1 MATLTLQLLGN
12 PEIKLAGK
20 PIEVDT
26 RKAIALLAY
35 LALTGER
42 HRREKLAAFFWP
54 ETYTDKALGA
64 LRRTLSVLNKALGGL
79 GLEIE
84 RETVSFVAGPEVWV
98 DVTEFS
104 RLARTDETPALHQA
118 AALYHGDFMEGFS
131 LKDSA
136 AFDEWQ
142 FLNSEALRRELATV
156 LEKLVAARTDRAAR
170 TNLAAQTDTALDY
183 ARRWLALDPLHEPAH
198 RALMQLYAEAGQHTA
213 ALHQYQTCERILR
226 AELGVAPLAETI
238 QLYEALKARRGAGEK
253 VSRGDTHLPTRPPAH
268 LPLVGRNTELAQLTA
283 HLQPGQFVVM
293 EGEAGI
299 GKTRLL
305 DELRAPHPQAVLLR
319 CYAGQAALAY
329 APIVE
334 GLRAAL
340 RSAEAANRVQK
351 LPAHYRAE
359 AARLLTELHPSE
371 LPAVAPLESP
381 GAHSRFLE
389 GLRQVLLAVAG
400 ERQLGLLCVD
410 DVQWADEATLDW
422 LTYVVRRLSQTGA
435 RLAVLMTWRGEDVPA
450 EHRLRALLAGALRA
464 NTSHHLKLARLQLVD
479 VQALLQALPQPQS
492 VSLAQRLFTETE
504 GLPLFIAEYLATLP
518 PQANVD
524 WQLPASIRELLAAKL
539 AALGEIGQQVLAA
552 AAVLGRS
559 FEFEL
564 AQATSGRSEEET
576 LAALEELLAR
586 GLVHEV
592 NNGYDFSHDQLR
604 RMTYEQTSLARRR
617 ILHRRAAETLVSGSR
632 HNLPLAAGQI
642 AAHFQQAGQAEP
654 AAHYFH
660 LAGERARSLYAHAE
674 ALEYFQAALATGH
687 AQPAAL
693 HEAMGDLHTL
703 RGEYSAALRS
713 YEAAA
718 STAPTETLAELER
731 KLGNVYDRLGEWEL
745 AESHFRTAQ
754 ATLNGEAAPA
764 AQARLFAD
772 WARAA
777 HHTGHAEQAAE
788 HAQRALQLA
797 EATADAHA
805 LALAHNVLGLT
816 ASRAE
821 RYAEARAHF
830 EASLQ
835 LAEARRDPDA
845 RVAALNNLALACREA
860 GDVARALQLTETAL
874 ALCASLGDRHRVA
887 ALHNNLADLHHA
899 LGEERV
905 AMHHLTQ
912 AVTLFAEVGDQ
923 PNAQPEIWKL
933 VEW

>member
-98 DVTEFS
+98 DVAEFS
-104 RLARTDETPALHQA
+104 RLARADEIPALHQA
-118 AALYHGDFMEGFS
+118 AALYRGDFLEGFS

-136 AFDEWQ
+136 AFDDWQ
-142 FLNSEALRRELATV
+142 FLQSEALRRKLAGV
-156 LEKLVAARTDRAAR
+156 LEKLVIARTDAAIEH
-170 TNLAAQTDTALDY
+170 AH
-183 ARRWLALDPLHEPAH
+183 RWLALDPLHEPAH
-198 RALMQLYAEAGQHTA
+198 RALMQLYAEAGQYA
-213 ALHQYQTCERILR
+213 AARHQYQTCERILR
-226 AELGVAPLAETI
+226 EELGVAPLSETV
-238 QLYEALKARRGAGEK
+238 ALFERLK
-253 VSRGDTHLPTRPPAH
+253 VSRGESERVSTPPAH
-268 LPLVGRNTELAQLTA
+268 PLTFSPARLPLVGREQELAQLTA
-283 HLQPGQFVVM
+283 HLQAGQLLVI

-305 DELRAPHPQAVLLR
+305 SEVCVSHPQAVFLR
-319 CYAGQAALAY
+319 CYAGQAGLAY
-329 APIVE
+329 APVVE

-340 RSAEAANRVQK
+340 RSAEAANRVQQ
-351 LPAHYRAE
+351 LPAHHRAE

-400 ERQLGLLCVD
+400 ERSFGLLCVD
-410 DVQWADEATLDW
+410 DANWADAATLDW
-422 LTYVVRRLSQTGA
+422 LMYLVRRLNQPGA
-435 RLAVLMTWRGEDVPA
+435 HLAVLMTWRGEDVPA
-450 EHRLRALLAGALRA
+450 KHRLRALLAEALRA
-464 NTSHHLKLARLQLVD
+464 GAAHQLKLARLQLAD
-479 VQALLQALPQPQS
+479 VQALLQALPHPQPA
-492 VSLAQRLFTETE
+492 SLAHRLFTETE
-504 GLPLFIAEYLATLP
+504 GLPLFIAEYLAALP
-518 PQANVD
+518 PHAEAN
-524 WQLPASIRELLAAKL
+524 WQMPATIRELLAAKL
-539 AALGEIGQQVLAA
+539 AALGETGQQVLAA

-564 AQATSGRSEEET
+564 AQATSGRSEDET

-586 GLVHEV
+586 GLVREV
-592 NNGYDFSHDQLR
+592 SGGYDFSHEQLR
-604 RMTYEQTSLARRR
+604 RMAYEQTSLARRR
-617 ILHRRAAETLVSGSR
+617 ILHRRAAEALVSRSR
-632 HNLPLAAGQI
+632 QNLRLAAGQI
-642 AAHFQQAGQAEP
+642 AAHFQQAGRTDS
-654 AAHYFH
+654 AAHYFQ
-660 LAGERARSLYAHAE
+660 LAAEHARSLYAHAE
-674 ALEYFQAALATGH
+674 ALEYFQAALACGH
-687 AQPAAL
+687 AQPAVL

-713 YEAAA
+713 FEASA

-754 ATLNGEAAPA
+754 TTLNGEASPEAR
-764 AQARLFAD
+764 ARLLAD

-777 HHTGHAEQAAE
+777 HHAGHTHRAAE
-788 HAQRALQLA
+788 YAQRALQSA
-797 EATADAHA
+797 EAAADEQAR
-805 LALAHNVLGLT
+805 ALAHNVLGLS

-821 RYAEARAHF
+821 NYAEARAHF
-830 EASLQ
+830 EASLA
-835 LAEARRDPDA
+835 LAEARNDPDA
-845 RVAALNNLALACREA
+845 RVAALNNLALVCREA
-860 GDVARALQLTETAL
+860 GDVARALQLAETAL
-874 ALCASLGDRHRVA
+874 AICASIDDRHRVA

-899 LGEERV
+899 LGNERA

-912 AVTLFAEVGDQ
+912 AVKLFAEVGDQ

-933 VEW
+933 VAW